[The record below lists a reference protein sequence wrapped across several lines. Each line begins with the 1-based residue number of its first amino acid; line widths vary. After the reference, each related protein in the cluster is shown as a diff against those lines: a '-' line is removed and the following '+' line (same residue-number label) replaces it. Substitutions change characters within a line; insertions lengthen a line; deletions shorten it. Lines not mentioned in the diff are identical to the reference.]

1 MIFEKI
7 SRFFLA
13 VVTLAIWLPIL
24 LWLYL
29 VFTLLNFEIDPEQTD
44 EEVEDEIQKVVEL
57 ASSWE
62 ALRVKDND
70 F

>member
-13 VVTLAIWLPIL
+13 VVTLPIWLPIL
-24 LWLYL
+24 IWLYL

-44 EEVEDEIQKVVEL
+44 EEVEDEM
-57 ASSWE
+57 
-62 ALRVKDND
+62 
-70 F
+70 

>member
-1 MIFEKI
+1 M
-7 SRFFLA
+7 

>member
-44 EEVEDEIQKVVEL
+44 EEVEDEM
-57 ASSWE
+57 
-62 ALRVKDND
+62 
-70 F
+70 